1 MEDRDLAFL
10 KECNNDSL
18 RLLADTIVYDKV
30 GAERF
35 TEQFSGTD
43 IYKENYPNHM
53 VEIVP
58 RMVDEIQRYG
68 GNTFFNM
75 YRGHG
80 VTYREILEQV
90 ASRLKVNYNKSNST
104 ELIEQY
110 LLQHILIM
118 SIDKMTEEDLK
129 HFSEKYSK
137 ADLKAKIG
145 LLEVGSPLFIR
156 LTGII
161 VLQLSKRFAQN
172 TVLGILS
179 KLVGGRAFA
188 FLTGPIGWVLSGMWA
203 AFDVAGPA
211 YRVLIPCT
219 ITVAYLRQIKDKTDE
234 EMENIF
240 SR

>member
-18 RLLADTIVYDKV
+18 RLLADTIVYDKD

-35 TEQFSGTD
+35 TEQLSGTD